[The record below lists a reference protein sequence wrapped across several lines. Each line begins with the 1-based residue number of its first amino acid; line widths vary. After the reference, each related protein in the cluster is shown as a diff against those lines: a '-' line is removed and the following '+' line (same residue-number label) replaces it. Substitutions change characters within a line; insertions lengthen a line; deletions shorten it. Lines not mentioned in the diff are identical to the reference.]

1 MAFLFWPP
9 GQFGFSMPL
18 EIAASTGVRAQRAIA
33 QRAGLDVWMERVLER
48 ADKVPP
54 EWDEDDIHAL
64 RTALR
69 RCRTMADALQQV
81 NPASGWRKLKQGSR
95 DLFQV
100 MGSLRDTQV
109 ERLWVKKLARPGD
122 ALRKQMLR
130 FLSHDEVRK
139 RKVAE
144 KALDDFDRKNWRKW
158 SRKLATKASFFP
170 LESVVFQRLALAE
183 LNEAVELLQLARKKP
198 SSAAWHRL
206 RIALK
211 RFRYIVENF
220 MPQRYEVWV
229 EDLKRLQDLLGDVHD
244 LDVLRTT
251 IRRHRAKLNPQLV
264 VQWRDRIASERKAR
278 LAEFLARTT
287 GRESP
292 WLTWRAA
299 FHWGNTIKA
308 LPIPERQTA

>member
-1 MAFLFWPP
+1 MA
-9 GQFGFSMPL
+9 L
-18 EIAASTGVRAQRAIA
+18 EIAISAGVRAQRAVP
-33 QRAGLDVWMERVLER
+33 QWAGLEVWMERVLER

-54 EWDEDDIHAL
+54 SWDEDDIHSL

-81 NPASGWRKLKQGSR
+81 NPAPGWRKLKQGSR

-109 ERLWVKKLARPGD
+109 ERLWIKRLARPGD
-122 ALRKQMLR
+122 ALRKQMLLL
-130 FLSHDEVRK
+130 LSREEIRQRK
-139 RKVAE
+139 AAE
-144 KALDDFDRKNWRKW
+144 KTLDDFDRKNWRKW
-158 SRKLATKASFFP
+158 SRKLSAKARFFP
-170 LESVVFQRLALAE
+170 LESVVFQRLALAK
-183 LNEAVELLQLARKKP
+183 LNEAVELLQLARKRP
-198 SSAAWHRL
+198 SSIAWHRV

-229 EDLKRLQDLLGDVHD
+229 DDLKQLQDLLGDVHD
-244 LDVLRTT
+244 LDVLRTA
-251 IRRHRAKLNPQLV
+251 IRCHRSQLNPELV
-264 VQWRDRIASERKAR
+264 AQWRERIKTERKAR
-278 LAEFLARTT
+278 LGEFLARTT

-292 WLTWRAA
+292 WLVWRAA

-308 LPIPERQTA
+308 APLAQRQTA